1 MRYIIQKYINLYLHK
16 LTIQNALWL
25 RYTNGRLFLGVIR
38 TRLLLACAIQYVQIL
53 IKMNLNGEYNYAE

>member
-25 RYTNGRLFLGVIR
+25 RYTNGRLFLGEVKQEVNVALARAVIKK
-38 TRLLLACAIQYVQIL
+38 CDV
-53 IKMNLNGEYNYAE
+53 YATKS